1 MCKGMKFLSTHEIVK
16 ISAFFAFRFC
26 RPAASLFSSSF
37 HRMVLYTEVYR
48 HLEMHYQ
55 LNLHMAWGYSRVIW
69 TLFVALVM
77 IQARE

>member
-26 RPAASLFSSSF
+26 RPAASLFSSLCFSIEWC
-37 HRMVLYTEVYR
+37 LILNEVYR

-69 TLFVALVM
+69 ACLLL
-77 IQARE
+77 